1 MNFTEAL
8 NILKEEIEIIEEEK
22 SCNPSKKC
30 CKSTETEQGCT
41 GGEPGCDTKNKK
53 ASVTGCEPGCD
64 TKNKKAS
71 GCKPGCKPGCNTK
84 KDPAVKAAEMTE
96 VSAMVSTVLKK
107 NKVPAEAVIKLAR
120 PIASTIL
127 AFEKKNSDKDLNDF
141 DAGLYSKLCSD
152 FEKISALKDN
162 ADDLADKIVNAY
174 HNC

>member
-1 MNFTEAL
+1 MNFSEAL
-8 NILKEEIEIIEEEK
+8 NILKEEIETIEEEK

-53 ASVTGCEPGCD
+53 ASVTGCEPGC
-64 TKNKKAS
+64 
-71 GCKPGCKPGCNTK
+71 NTK
-84 KDPAVKAAEMTE
+84 KSPAVKAAEMPE

-127 AFEKKNSDKDLNDF
+127 AFEKKNSDKGLNEF

>member
-53 ASVTGCEPGCD
+53 ASVTGCEPGC
-64 TKNKKAS
+64 
-71 GCKPGCKPGCNTK
+71 NTK
-84 KDPAVKAAEMTE
+84 KAPAVKAAEMPE

>member
-30 CKSTETEQGCT
+30 CKSTETEQGYT

-53 ASVTGCEPGCD
+53 ASVTGCEPGC
-64 TKNKKAS
+64 
-71 GCKPGCKPGCNTK
+71 NTK
-84 KDPAVKAAEMTE
+84 KTPAVKAAEMPE

>member
-8 NILKEEIEIIEEEK
+8 NILKEEIETIEEEK

-53 ASVTGCEPGCD
+53 ASVTGCEPGC
-64 TKNKKAS
+64 
-71 GCKPGCKPGCNTK
+71 NTK
-84 KDPAVKAAEMTE
+84 KAPAVKAAEMPE

-107 NKVPAEAVIKLAR
+107 NKVPAESVIKLAR

>member
-1 MNFTEAL
+1 MNFSEAL

-53 ASVTGCEPGCD
+53 ASVTGCEPGC
-64 TKNKKAS
+64 
-71 GCKPGCKPGCNTK
+71 NTK
-84 KDPAVKAAEMTE
+84 KAPAVKAAEMPE

>member
-41 GGEPGCDTKNKK
+41 SGKPGCDTKNKK
-53 ASVTGCEPGCD
+53 ASVTGCEPGC
-64 TKNKKAS
+64 
-71 GCKPGCKPGCNTK
+71 NTK
-84 KDPAVKAAEMTE
+84 KTPAVKAAEMPE

-127 AFEKKNSDKDLNDF
+127 AFEKKNSNKDLNDF

>member
-1 MNFTEAL
+1 MNFSEAL

-53 ASVTGCEPGCD
+53 ASVTGCEPGC
-64 TKNKKAS
+64 
-71 GCKPGCKPGCNTK
+71 NTK
-84 KDPAVKAAEMTE
+84 KSPAVKAAEMPE

-107 NKVPAEAVIKLAR
+107 NKVPAESVIKLAR

>member
-1 MNFTEAL
+1 MNFNEAL

-53 ASVTGCEPGCD
+53 ASVTGCEPGC
-64 TKNKKAS
+64 S
-71 GCKPGCKPGCNTK
+71 TK
-84 KDPAVKAAEMTE
+84 KSPAVKAAEMPE

-107 NKVPAEAVIKLAR
+107 NKVPAESVIKLAR

>member
-1 MNFTEAL
+1 MNFSEAL
-8 NILKEEIEIIEEEK
+8 NILKEEIETIEEEK

-53 ASVTGCEPGCD
+53 ASVTGCEPGC
-64 TKNKKAS
+64 S
-71 GCKPGCKPGCNTK
+71 TK
-84 KDPAVKAAEMTE
+84 KSPAVKAAEMPE

>member
-53 ASVTGCEPGCD
+53 ES
-64 TKNKKAS
+64 
-71 GCKPGCKPGCNTK
+71 GCKPGCNTK
-84 KDPAVKAAEMTE
+84 KDPSVKAAEMPE

-107 NKVPAEAVIKLAR
+107 NKIPAESVIKLAR

-127 AFEKKNSDKDLNDF
+127 SFEKKNSNKDLNDF

>member
-1 MNFTEAL
+1 MNFSEAL

-53 ASVTGCEPGCD
+53 ASVTGCEPGC
-64 TKNKKAS
+64 
-71 GCKPGCKPGCNTK
+71 NTK
-84 KDPAVKAAEMTE
+84 KSPAVKAAEMPE

-107 NKVPAEAVIKLAR
+107 SKVPAEAVIKLAR

>member
-53 ASVTGCEPGCD
+53 ASVTGCEPGC
-64 TKNKKAS
+64 
-71 GCKPGCKPGCNTK
+71 NTK
-84 KDPAVKAAEMTE
+84 KAPAVKAAEMPE

-162 ADDLADKIVNAY
+162 ADNLADKIVNAY

>member
-1 MNFTEAL
+1 MNFSEAL

-30 CKSTETEQGCT
+30 CKSTETETEQGCT

-53 ASVTGCEPGCD
+53 ASVTGCEPGC
-64 TKNKKAS
+64 
-71 GCKPGCKPGCNTK
+71 NTK
-84 KDPAVKAAEMTE
+84 KSPAVKAAEMPE

-127 AFEKKNSDKDLNDF
+127 AFEKKNSNKDLNDF

>member
-1 MNFTEAL
+1 MNFSEAL

-41 GGEPGCDTKNKK
+41 GGEPGCDIKSKK
-53 ASVTGCEPGCD
+53 ASVTGCEPGC
-64 TKNKKAS
+64 
-71 GCKPGCKPGCNTK
+71 NTK
-84 KDPAVKAAEMTE
+84 KSPAVKAAEMPE

>member
-1 MNFTEAL
+1 MNFSEAL

-53 ASVTGCEPGCD
+53 ES
-64 TKNKKAS
+64 
-71 GCKPGCKPGCNTK
+71 GCKPGCNTK
-84 KDPAVKAAEMTE
+84 KDPAVKAAEMPE

-107 NKVPAEAVIKLAR
+107 NKIPAETVIKLAR

>member
-8 NILKEEIEIIEEEK
+8 NILKEEIETIEEEK
-22 SCNPSKKC
+22 SCNSSKKC

-53 ASVTGCEPGCD
+53 ES
-64 TKNKKAS
+64 
-71 GCKPGCKPGCNTK
+71 GCKPGCNTK
-84 KDPAVKAAEMTE
+84 KDPAVKAAEMPE

-107 NKVPAEAVIKLAR
+107 NKIPAESVIKLAR

-127 AFEKKNSDKDLNDF
+127 SFEKKNSDKDLNDF

>member
-8 NILKEEIEIIEEEK
+8 NILKEEIETIEEEK

-30 CKSTETEQGCT
+30 CKSTETEQGR
-41 GGEPGCDTKNKK
+41 
-53 ASVTGCEPGCD
+53 TGCEPGCD
-64 TKNKKAS
+64 TKNKKES
-71 GCKPGCKPGCNTK
+71 GCKPGCNTK
-84 KDPAVKAAEMTE
+84 KDPAVKAAEMPE

-127 AFEKKNSDKDLNDF
+127 AFEKKNSNKDLNDF

>member
-53 ASVTGCEPGCD
+53 ASVTGCEPGC
-64 TKNKKAS
+64 
-71 GCKPGCKPGCNTK
+71 NTK
-84 KDPAVKAAEMTE
+84 KAPAVKAAEMPE

-162 ADDLADKIVNAY
+162 ADDLADKIVNTY

>member
-8 NILKEEIEIIEEEK
+8 NILKEEIETIEEEK

-53 ASVTGCEPGCD
+53 ES
-64 TKNKKAS
+64 
-71 GCKPGCKPGCNTK
+71 GCKPGCNTK
-84 KDPAVKAAEMTE
+84 KDPAVKATEMPE

-127 AFEKKNSDKDLNDF
+127 AFEKKNSNKDLNDF

>member
-1 MNFTEAL
+1 MNFSEAL
-8 NILKEEIEIIEEEK
+8 NILKEEIETIEEEK

-53 ASVTGCEPGCD
+53 ASVTGCEPGC
-64 TKNKKAS
+64 S
-71 GCKPGCKPGCNTK
+71 TK
-84 KDPAVKAAEMTE
+84 KSPAVKAAEMPE

-107 NKVPAEAVIKLAR
+107 SKVPAEAVIKLAR

>member
-1 MNFTEAL
+1 MNFSEAL

-53 ASVTGCEPGCD
+53 ASVTGCEPGC
-64 TKNKKAS
+64 
-71 GCKPGCKPGCNTK
+71 NTK
-84 KDPAVKAAEMTE
+84 KTPAVKAAEMPE

-107 NKVPAEAVIKLAR
+107 NKIPAESVIKLAR

-127 AFEKKNSDKDLNDF
+127 AFEKKNSNKDLNDF

>member
-1 MNFTEAL
+1 MNFSEAL

-53 ASVTGCEPGCD
+53 ASVTGCEPGC
-64 TKNKKAS
+64 
-71 GCKPGCKPGCNTK
+71 NTK
-84 KDPAVKAAEMTE
+84 KAPAVKAAEMPE

-107 NKVPAEAVIKLAR
+107 NKVPAESVIKLAR

>member
-1 MNFTEAL
+1 MNFSEAL

-53 ASVTGCEPGCD
+53 ASVTGCEPGC
-64 TKNKKAS
+64 
-71 GCKPGCKPGCNTK
+71 NTK
-84 KDPAVKAAEMTE
+84 KAPAVKAAEMPE
-96 VSAMVSTVLKK
+96 ISAMVSTVLKK
-107 NKVPAEAVIKLAR
+107 NKVPAESVIKLAR

>member
-8 NILKEEIEIIEEEK
+8 NILKEEIETIEEEK

-30 CKSTETEQGCT
+30 CKSTETETEQGCT

-53 ASVTGCEPGCD
+53 ASVTGCEPGC
-64 TKNKKAS
+64 S
-71 GCKPGCKPGCNTK
+71 TK
-84 KDPAVKAAEMTE
+84 KSPAVKAAEMPE

-107 NKVPAEAVIKLAR
+107 NKVPAESVIKLAR

-127 AFEKKNSDKDLNDF
+127 AFEKKNSNKDLNDF

>member
-1 MNFTEAL
+1 MNFSEDQFFT
-8 NILKEEIEIIEEEK
+8 IIDEELEIIEEEK

-53 ASVTGCEPGCD
+53 ASVTGCEPGC
-64 TKNKKAS
+64 S
-71 GCKPGCKPGCNTK
+71 TK
-84 KDPAVKAAEMTE
+84 KSPAVKAAEMPE

-107 NKVPAEAVIKLAR
+107 NKVPAESVIKLAR

>member
-8 NILKEEIEIIEEEK
+8 NILKEEIETIEEEK

-30 CKSTETEQGCT
+30 CKSTETEQGYT

-53 ASVTGCEPGCD
+53 ASVTGCEPGC
-64 TKNKKAS
+64 
-71 GCKPGCKPGCNTK
+71 NTK
-84 KDPAVKAAEMTE
+84 KSPAVKAAEMPE

-107 NKVPAEAVIKLAR
+107 NKVPAESVIKLAR

-127 AFEKKNSDKDLNDF
+127 AFEKKNSNKDLNDF

>member
-1 MNFTEAL
+1 MNFSEAL

-30 CKSTETEQGCT
+30 CKSTETETEQGCT

-53 ASVTGCEPGCD
+53 ASVTGCEPGC
-64 TKNKKAS
+64 S
-71 GCKPGCKPGCNTK
+71 TK
-84 KDPAVKAAEMTE
+84 KSPAVKAAEMPE

>member
-30 CKSTETEQGCT
+30 CKSTETEQGYT

-53 ASVTGCEPGCD
+53 ASVTGCEPGC
-64 TKNKKAS
+64 
-71 GCKPGCKPGCNTK
+71 NTK
-84 KDPAVKAAEMTE
+84 KSPAVKAAEMPE

-107 NKVPAEAVIKLAR
+107 NKVPAESVIKLAR

-127 AFEKKNSDKDLNDF
+127 AFEKKNSNKDLNDF

>member
-8 NILKEEIEIIEEEK
+8 NILKEEIETIEEEK

-53 ASVTGCEPGCD
+53 ASVTGCEPGC
-64 TKNKKAS
+64 
-71 GCKPGCKPGCNTK
+71 NTK
-84 KDPAVKAAEMTE
+84 KTPAVKAAEMPE

-107 NKVPAEAVIKLAR
+107 NKIPAEAVIKLAR

>member
-8 NILKEEIEIIEEEK
+8 NILKEEIETIEEEK

-30 CKSTETEQGCT
+30 CKSTETETEQGCT

-53 ASVTGCEPGCD
+53 ASVTGCEPGC
-64 TKNKKAS
+64 
-71 GCKPGCKPGCNTK
+71 NTK
-84 KDPAVKAAEMTE
+84 KTPAVKAAEMPE

-107 NKVPAEAVIKLAR
+107 NKIPAEAVIKLAR

>member
-8 NILKEEIEIIEEEK
+8 NILKEEIETIEEEK

-53 ASVTGCEPGCD
+53 ASVTGCEPGC
-64 TKNKKAS
+64 S
-71 GCKPGCKPGCNTK
+71 TK
-84 KDPAVKAAEMTE
+84 KSPAVKAAEMPE

-107 NKVPAEAVIKLAR
+107 NKIPAESVIKLAR

-127 AFEKKNSDKDLNDF
+127 AFEKKNSNKDLNDF

>member
-1 MNFTEAL
+1 MNFSEAL

-30 CKSTETEQGCT
+30 CKSTETETEQGCT

-53 ASVTGCEPGCD
+53 ASVTGCEPGC
-64 TKNKKAS
+64 
-71 GCKPGCKPGCNTK
+71 NTK
-84 KDPAVKAAEMTE
+84 KDPAVKAAEMPE

-107 NKVPAEAVIKLAR
+107 NKVPAESVIKLAR

-127 AFEKKNSDKDLNDF
+127 AFEKKNSNKDLNDF

>member
-53 ASVTGCEPGCD
+53 ASVTGCEPGC
-64 TKNKKAS
+64 
-71 GCKPGCKPGCNTK
+71 NTK
-84 KDPAVKAAEMTE
+84 KAPAVKAAEMPE

-127 AFEKKNSDKDLNDF
+127 AFEKKNSDKGLNEF

>member
-1 MNFTEAL
+1 MNFSEAL

-53 ASVTGCEPGCD
+53 ASVTGCEPGC
-64 TKNKKAS
+64 
-71 GCKPGCKPGCNTK
+71 NTK
-84 KDPAVKAAEMTE
+84 KAPAVKAAEMPE
-96 VSAMVSTVLKK
+96 ISAMVSTVLKK

>member
-8 NILKEEIEIIEEEK
+8 NILKEEIETIEEEK

-64 TKNKKAS
+64 TKK
-71 GCKPGCKPGCNTK
+71 T
-84 KDPAVKAAEMTE
+84 PAVKAAEMPE

>member
-8 NILKEEIEIIEEEK
+8 NILKEEIETIEEEK

-41 GGEPGCDTKNKK
+41 GGKPGCDTKNKK
-53 ASVTGCEPGCD
+53 ES
-64 TKNKKAS
+64 
-71 GCKPGCKPGCNTK
+71 GCKPGCNTK
-84 KDPAVKAAEMTE
+84 KDSAVKAAEMPE

>member
-1 MNFTEAL
+1 MNFSEAL

-53 ASVTGCEPGCD
+53 ASVTGCEPGC
-64 TKNKKAS
+64 
-71 GCKPGCKPGCNTK
+71 NTK
-84 KDPAVKAAEMTE
+84 KAPAVKAAEMPE

-107 NKVPAEAVIKLAR
+107 NKVPAESVIKLAR

-127 AFEKKNSDKDLNDF
+127 SFEKKNSNKDLNDF

>member
-8 NILKEEIEIIEEEK
+8 NILKEEIETIEEEK

-53 ASVTGCEPGCD
+53 ASVTGCEPGCE
-64 TKNKKAS
+64 
-71 GCKPGCKPGCNTK
+71 PGCSTK
-84 KDPAVKAAEMTE
+84 KSPAVKAAEMPE

-127 AFEKKNSDKDLNDF
+127 AFEKKNSNKDLNDF

>member
-8 NILKEEIEIIEEEK
+8 NILKEEIETIEEEK

-53 ASVTGCEPGCD
+53 ASVTGCEPGC
-64 TKNKKAS
+64 
-71 GCKPGCKPGCNTK
+71 NTK
-84 KDPAVKAAEMTE
+84 KAPAVKAAEMPE

-127 AFEKKNSDKDLNDF
+127 AFEKKNSNKDLNDF

>member
-41 GGEPGCDTKNKK
+41 SGKPGCDTKNKK
-53 ASVTGCEPGCD
+53 ASVTGCEPGC
-64 TKNKKAS
+64 
-71 GCKPGCKPGCNTK
+71 NTK
-84 KDPAVKAAEMTE
+84 KDPAVKAAEMPE

-127 AFEKKNSDKDLNDF
+127 AFEKKNSNKDLNDF